1 MKPIIM
7 AFALATLG
15 AVGLGAHSTETQR
28 KPKIDVKNG
37 KDVTVTGCLEQNPGG
52 GYMLTDVANGT
63 ELRYVLIS
71 DADFSKDVGRRVE
84 VKGTSVGEVKG
95 KLKSDSTVKTTGDKG
110 ATARTGTTGG
120 LGRMP
125 SLGVRSVSVIADACR

>member
-7 AFALATLG
+7 AFAIATLG
-15 AVGLGAHSTETQR
+15 AVGLGARSAETQR
-28 KPKIDVKNG
+28 KPEIDVRKG

-71 DADFSKDVGRRVE
+71 DGDLSKDVGRRVE
-84 VKGTSVGEVKG
+84 VKGQSVGQVKG
-95 KLKSDSTVKTTGDKG
+95 KLKSDSSVKTTGDKG
-110 ATARTGTTGG
+110 ATATTGG
-120 LGRMP
+120 LGRLP
-125 SLGVRSVSVIADACR
+125 FLGVKSIGVIADACR